1 VAKGETGFNGL
12 SSATVKTLADFVEG
26 RRESIAG
33 RWLDRV
39 RAQLRSEQALDEGE
53 VLDSLLLFLDEVV
66 QALRS
71 ETPLGEAGT
80 GVAQAHGAQRQILQR
95 DIDDVVREYGLLF
108 EAVVEECLHLKG
120 GPFAPDEYARL
131 VGLLSRGAAE
141 ATRQF
146 AELQALELRRQ
157 AWEHFAF
164 IAHEI
169 RSPLQTARMAAHLI
183 RSGAGPERA
192 LAVLERSLAHLS
204 EAIDQALVDAR
215 LRGIDAGA
223 ALHRESTDLAGILAK
238 AVEES
243 RPDAEARQIS
253 IGLEAAGP
261 IPIEADERVLRSALG
276 NLLRNAIKF
285 SRTGG
290 KVTLRAQPGIVEIED
305 ECGGLRS
312 GDEEKIFEAFRQ
324 SGEDRSGFGLGLAIA
339 RQGIDA
345 HRGALQVRNLPGKG
359 CVFVVTV
366 PGTG

>member
-1 VAKGETGFNGL
+1 
-12 SSATVKTLADFVEG
+12 VKTLADFVEA
-26 RRESIAG
+26 RREAIAR

-39 RAQLRSEQALDEGE
+39 RAQLRSEQALDEDE

-66 QALRS
+66 QALRRQ
-71 ETPLGEAGT
+71 TPLGESGE
-80 GVAQAHGAQRQILQR
+80 GIAQGHGAQRQILQR

-108 EAVVEECLHLKG
+108 EAVVEECLHAKS
-120 GPFAPDEYARL
+120 GPFAPEEYGRL

-146 AELQALELRRQ
+146 AELHALELRRQ

-169 RSPLQTARMAAHLI
+169 RSPLQTARMASKLI
-183 RSGAGPERA
+183 RSGAGPGRA
-192 LAVLERSLAHLS
+192 AEVLERSLAHLS
-204 EAIDQALVDAR
+204 EAIDHALVDAR

-223 ALHRESTDLAGILAK
+223 ALRRESTELRKILAK

-243 RPDAEARQIS
+243 QPDAEGRQIS
-253 IGLEAAGP
+253 IGLEAGGP

-276 NLLRNAIKF
+276 NLLRNAVKF
-285 SRTGG
+285 TRSGG

-312 GDEEKIFEAFRQ
+312 GDEGKIFEAFRQ

-339 RQGIDA
+339 RQGIEA
-345 HRGALQVRNLPGKG
+345 HGGALQVRNLPGKG
-359 CVFVVTV
+359 CVFVATL